1 MKTRDEILK
10 DELSDNLWTFISTYP
25 VAYKSDKML
34 KDWIIEAMEEY
45 ASQKSESEI
54 GDYKCHVETNV
65 KDSKGNPVFVDKCLK
80 EAVELLNEHGIETIA
95 SCCGHCKVSPTIL
108 IEQPQP
114 EQTQKGISR
123 DELHNVFENIHK
135 KSGGINE
142 LSIDQLT
149 DFMVNEYDN
158 IKIKHLSTPIEQLQP
173 EQDEDNA
180 LDEWW
185 RELTRRQIDFI
196 LLKIG

>member
-45 ASQKSESEI
+45 ASQQQVRRDKIIEI
-54 GDYKCHVETNV
+54 LPKLEKGDKIKLYGK
-65 KDSKGNPVFVDKCLK
+65 
-80 EAVELLNEHGIETIA
+80 ETIVKGFDVHWNDA
-95 SCCGHCKVSPTIL
+95 LNPPQYEIILLTTGRGDPFYRSLDKIELTEQDEESKTRVFGGKDDVSFWSDKPMQPGHP
-108 IEQPQP
+108 
-114 EQTQKGISR
+114 
-123 DELHNVFENIHK
+123 D
-135 KSGGINE
+135 
-142 LSIDQLT
+142 
-149 DFMVNEYDN
+149 Y
-158 IKIKHLSTPIEQLQP
+158 EQLQP

-180 LDEWW
+180 LDKWW
-185 RELTRRQIDFI
+185 RELTKRQIDFI